1 MTGSSSAGHF
11 HNAAAGVAGPVK
23 HFLDIQPTGTSG
35 GPNPGDWKFSD
46 GVNPLTDAMASEL
59 LAGRIYINLH
69 TSTFP
74 GGEILGQMLLVPE
87 PGTVAA
93 LLTGLTGLIAI
104 RRRRK

>member
-1 MTGSSSAGHF
+1 M
-11 HNAAAGVAGPVK
+11 K